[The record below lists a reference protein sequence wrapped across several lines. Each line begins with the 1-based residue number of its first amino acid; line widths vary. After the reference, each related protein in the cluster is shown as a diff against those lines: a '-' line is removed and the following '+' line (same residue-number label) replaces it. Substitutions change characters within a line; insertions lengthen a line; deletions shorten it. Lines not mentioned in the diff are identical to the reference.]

1 MAEDLSGIVP
11 GTLKQLTTCRLNEGR
26 VNEGPFM
33 LKYQDQYYLTYSVN
47 GYTDHNYSVK
57 LAVSDSPLGKFAGK
71 GTILEK
77 CGPLV
82 GTGHHSFTTSPD
94 GSELIIAYH
103 CHYST
108 TRIHERKLCIDR
120 CRFVPTSDGYTISV
134 YGPTSTAQPYPQ

>member
-1 MAEDLSGIVP
+1 
-11 GTLKQLTTCRLNEGR
+11 
-26 VNEGPFM
+26 M
-33 LKYQDQYYLTYSVN
+33 LKYQDMYYLTYSVN
-47 GYTDHNYSVK
+47 SYTEHKYSVK
-57 LAVSDSPLGKFAGK
+57 LAVSDSPLGKYAYK

-108 TRIHERKLCIDR
+108 TQIHARKLCIDR
-120 CRFVPTSDGYTISV
+120 YKFAPTFDGYTISV
-134 YGPTSTAQPYPQ
+134 YGPTSTSQPYPR